1 MSLFQSVKSFL
12 KSLIKRQDT
21 EEETGKDR
29 DMRRKVAT
37 TEASEIKVSDWLSC
51 DLPVYLQY
59 VTKTDTGD
67 NVTYC
72 MTAKTNQ
79 FGCYTTYRSLAK
91 DFPIPDP
98 HDKAGCEL
106 FLGYPLLELFP
117 QKEKNENRFGLL
129 TVDEKNSIQAK
140 IDEGFACMKK
150 RDRDF
155 HYVVLQSELQADWCM
170 SRSPN
175 AKRTTDLCVEI
186 TCKKDTYKIEN
197 KVESAEPATKTN
209 HSNPS
214 YVGYVYAN
222 AYRSQNTRYDGK
234 RWDFENKDW
243 VEDVPKPNHPT
254 PVLLEGEKLVEI
266 PEA

>member
-1 MSLFQSVKSFL
+1 MSFFQSAKSFL
-12 KSLIKRQDT
+12 KSLVNRKESEAHKKEGSEMRRNPAT
-21 EEETGKDR
+21 EE
-29 DMRRKVAT
+29 
-37 TEASEIKVSDWLSC
+37 EIKVSDGLST

-59 VTKTDTGD
+59 VTKKYIGERIS
-67 NVTYC
+67 YY

-79 FGCYTTYRSLAK
+79 FGCYTTYRIIAK

-117 QKEKNENRFGLL
+117 QKEKNDNRFGLL
-129 TVDEKNSIQAK
+129 TVEEKNFIQGK
-140 IDEGFACMKK
+140 LDEGFAYMKEK
-150 RDRDF
+150 RRDF
-155 HYVVLQSELQADWCM
+155 HYIILQTELQADWCM
-170 SRSPN
+170 SRTPN
-175 AKRTTDLCVEI
+175 AKRTTDICVEI
-186 TCKKDTYKIEN
+186 TCEKDTYKIEN
-197 KVESAEPATKTN
+197 KSELAEPATKTN

-214 YVGYVYAN
+214 YCGYGYAN

-234 RWDFENKDW
+234 RWDFDKKDW
-243 VEDVPKPNHPT
+243 IEDVPKPNHPT